1 MTVRVQVV
9 FEDETMEGVVAAARR
24 WLDAQPGEPR
34 SAAETEEARREHELR
49 EVLGAIRGPDSRRLV
64 RELAE
69 AAVRGDAFPFN
80 DELKA
85 RYGKTSGTAFA
96 GMVSGPNKLARR
108 IAGRDLIAWDAAVRG
123 YRMDPL
129 DAHVVLAAWSISA
142 EGRSR
147 PPEPSREGETR
158 PRGSTGGD
166 RPRGRAA
173 WP

>member
-9 FEDETMEGVVAAARR
+9 FEDETMEGVVAAVRR

-34 SAAETEEARREHELR
+34 SAAETEEARRERELR

-69 AAVRGDAFPFN
+69 AAVRGEAVPFDA
-80 DELKA
+80 DLKA

-96 GMVSGPNKLARR
+96 GTVSGPNKLMRR
-108 IAGRDLIAWDAAVRG
+108 IAHRDLIVRDAAMGG

-129 DAHVVLAAWSISA
+129 DARIVLDTWSPPGAAVP
-142 EGRSR
+142 ESR
-147 PPEPSREGETR
+147 G
-158 PRGSTGGD
+158 GGTGGEGGGSQTAD
-166 RPRGRAA
+166 GGRAL
-173 WP
+173 WG

>member
-1 MTVRVQVV
+1 MTVRVQLV
-9 FEDETMEGVVAAARR
+9 FEDETMEDIVAAVRR
-24 WLDAQPGEPR
+24 WLDAQPGELR
-34 SAAETEEARREHELR
+34 SAAETEDARRERELR

-69 AAVRGDAFPFN
+69 AAVSGDAVLLN

-85 RYGKTSGTAFA
+85 RYGWSTGTALA
-96 GMVSGPNKLARR
+96 GTVSGPNKLMRR
-108 IAGRDLIAWDAAVRG
+108 IAHRDLIVRDVAMGG

-129 DAHVVLAAWSISA
+129 DAHVVLVAWSISA
-142 EGRSR
+142 EGHSG